1 MLQEQHNS
9 KTSEPG
15 YRVGSVW
22 TDLFAKLSGLKYQ
35 GKQILLTGLVCAVL
49 GIGYSFLKKPVYL
62 ARVNFVIEENKQEL
76 ESISSDDIDIEVM
89 STEEDNEHCVYVKFS
104 NFADE
109 ESAEEY
115 AEFLAETLPLLLFE
129 TTRMQ

>member
-1 MLQEQHNS
+1 M
-9 KTSEPG
+9 T
-15 YRVGSVW
+15 
-22 TDLFAKLSGLKYQ
+22 
-35 GKQILLTGLVCAVL
+35 
-49 GIGYSFLKKPVYL
+49 
-62 ARVNFVIEENKQEL
+62 EENKQE
-76 ESISSDDIDIEVM
+76 SISTDDIDIEVM

-115 AEFLAETLPLLLFE
+115 ATFLAETFPLLLFE

>member
-1 MLQEQHNS
+1 M
-9 KTSEPG
+9 T
-15 YRVGSVW
+15 
-22 TDLFAKLSGLKYQ
+22 
-35 GKQILLTGLVCAVL
+35 
-49 GIGYSFLKKPVYL
+49 
-62 ARVNFVIEENKQEL
+62 EENKQDP

-89 STEEDNEHCVYVKFS
+89 SAEEDSEHCVYVKFS

-115 AEFLAETLPLLLFE
+115 AQFLAETLPLLLFE

>member
-1 MLQEQHNS
+1 V
-9 KTSEPG
+9 T
-15 YRVGSVW
+15 
-22 TDLFAKLSGLKYQ
+22 
-35 GKQILLTGLVCAVL
+35 
-49 GIGYSFLKKPVYL
+49 
-62 ARVNFVIEENKQEL
+62 EENNQEP

-109 ESAEEY
+109 ESAEDY
-115 AEFLAETLPLLLFE
+115 AQFLAETLPLLLFE

>member
-1 MLQEQHNS
+1 M
-9 KTSEPG
+9 T
-15 YRVGSVW
+15 
-22 TDLFAKLSGLKYQ
+22 
-35 GKQILLTGLVCAVL
+35 
-49 GIGYSFLKKPVYL
+49 
-62 ARVNFVIEENKQEL
+62 EENNQEP

-109 ESAEEY
+109 ESAEDY
-115 AEFLAETLPLLLFE
+115 AQFLAETLPLLLFE

>member
-1 MLQEQHNS
+1 M
-9 KTSEPG
+9 T
-15 YRVGSVW
+15 
-22 TDLFAKLSGLKYQ
+22 
-35 GKQILLTGLVCAVL
+35 
-49 GIGYSFLKKPVYL
+49 
-62 ARVNFVIEENKQEL
+62 EENKQDP

-89 STEEDNEHCVYVKFS
+89 SAEEDNEHCVYFKFS

-115 AEFLAETLPLLLFE
+115 AQFLAETLPLLLFE

>member
-1 MLQEQHNS
+1 VTEENNQEQ
-9 KTSEPG
+9 E
-15 YRVGSVW
+15 
-22 TDLFAKLSGLKYQ
+22 F
-35 GKQILLTGLVCAVL
+35 
-49 GIGYSFLKKPVYL
+49 
-62 ARVNFVIEENKQEL
+62 
-76 ESISSDDIDIEVM
+76 ISSDDIDIEVM

-115 AEFLAETLPLLLFE
+115 AQFLAETLPLLLFE